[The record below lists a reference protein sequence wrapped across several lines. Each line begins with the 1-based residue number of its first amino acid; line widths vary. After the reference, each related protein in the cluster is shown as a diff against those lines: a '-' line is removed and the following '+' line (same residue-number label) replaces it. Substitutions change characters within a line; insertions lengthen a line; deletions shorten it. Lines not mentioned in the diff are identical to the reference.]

1 MNRSLNPPGPAVCGR
16 LILSQGRL
24 VRTGIRIDC
33 GTYHKE
39 GAGGKAQGA
48 RDEGAGGKA
57 QGARDE
63 GARGKAQGA
72 RDEGAGGKAQG
83 AIGGR
88 TGEPE
93 NWRTGG

>member
-57 QGARDE
+57 QGA
-63 GARGKAQGA
+63 
-72 RDEGAGGKAQG
+72 
-83 AIGGR
+83 IGGR